1 MSPLIPV
8 VLGGALIAALVG
20 WYLTDYKFSM
30 VRVRNR
36 ELADQVAAHE
46 ALRNRLASLEALNM
60 VAYEVLFLVDRQH
73 RVLFMNDAA
82 HELFNYP
89 GKGFSEQGESV
100 MAVTRNHELDDIVR
114 DALVDSNEG
123 GGVGGQVAIGG
134 CAYRVRA
141 MTFHST
147 MGLCVA
153 LAMEDI
159 SELQRLGRA
168 RRDMVANVSHEL
180 RTPITSIRLLT
191 DTLRRDFMNGSEEG
205 EALAG
210 KINAEIESLEQM
222 AQELLDLSMIESGRA
237 EIRLIP
243 VELGEIIRTSVSR
256 FSEQADR
263 KSLTIEG
270 QAPPHL
276 AVLAD
281 PDQVGRVLNNLL
293 HNAIKFTPAGGIIDI
308 GVTLKDDWVQ
318 VSVTDTGPGIPEEE
332 QARVFERFYQAD
344 RARRGGGTG
353 LGLAI
358 AKHIVVAHGGEI
370 WAETPPDHTGARIC
384 FTLPTAE

>member
-8 VLGGALIAALVG
+8 VLGAALVAALAG

-46 ALRNRLASLEALNM
+46 ALRNRLAALESLNM
-60 VAYEVLFLVDRQH
+60 VAYEVLFLADRQH

-89 GKGFSEQGESV
+89 GVGFSEGDESV

-123 GGVGGQVAIGG
+123 GGVGGQVALAG

-141 MTFHST
+141 MAFHST
-147 MGLCVA
+147 LGLCVA

-168 RRDMVANVSHEL
+168 RRDLVANVSHEL

-308 GVTLKDDWVQ
+308 GVSLKDDWVQ
-318 VSVTDTGPGIPEEE
+318 VSVTDTGPGIPEED
-332 QARVFERFYQAD
+332 QQRVFERFYRAD

-370 WAETPPDHTGARIC
+370 WAENPPGQVGARIC